1 MNSLLLNGTVAALT
15 ALFGPTLYE
24 IILNGFGV
32 LAICCKVSEYQAKK
46 RSIMFIFATLA
57 NFLWVLYF
65 AFYGD
70 WASALTCFIATVRML
85 VFMQSGKHKWADGY
99 FWLIFFIIVQAVVSV
114 STFTGWQDVAALV
127 AGFVGIVTYYVKN
140 EKWYRILSVVFMA
153 LWICNGLI
161 KFYPIAL
168 ISDSFSIISATVA
181 IFRFD
186 ILAKKASVKT
196 NNVDKTNKE

>member
-1 MNSLLLNGTVAALT
+1 MNSLMLNSTVAALT
-15 ALFGPTLYE
+15 ALFGPTLYV

-46 RSIMFIFATLA
+46 RSLMFVFATIA

-65 AFYGD
+65 VFYGD
-70 WASALTCFIATVRML
+70 WASALTCLISSVRLL
-85 VFMQSGKHKWADGY
+85 VFMQRGKYKWADGY
-99 FWLIFFIIVQAVVSV
+99 FWLVFFMFVQAVVSV
-114 STFTGWQDVAALV
+114 FTFTGWQDVAALV

-140 EKWYRILSVVFMA
+140 EKLYRILSVVFMS

-168 ISDSFSIISATVA
+168 ISDSFSVISATVA

-186 ILAKKASVKT
+186 ILKKKASVNT
-196 NNVDKTNKE
+196 NNVDKTNEE